1 MLFLLQR
8 GRIADSSPGAGV
20 PPSAEIDAARTLV
33 ERLGGMPLA
42 LDQAGAYVEETGCS
56 LQTYLDRFHAQQ
68 HALLARRGRAPAH
81 HPDSVDATL
90 SLAYRHV
97 STMNPAAA
105 ELLCLCAFLYPDL
118 ISEEMLASGAT
129 ALGPTLAPIGLDA
142 LRLDEALADLA
153 SLSLIRRDRR
163 SHALSVHRLVQ
174 DVVRSGLSAEQHQL
188 WATRAVAIV
197 EHSLPDGDAYHFTSF
212 PRLLPQAMAAIT
224 LINAWEMRTAEAARL
239 TEQVGAYHH
248 VTGDYSGSRRL
259 LLQSLQLRKRLAN
272 CEQSDTAPTYTYLA
286 ELALSLGQ
294 YARAEVLATAALV
307 HRRAEVPPLDLR
319 IADSMNLL
327 GRVHTERGRY
337 APAETLVRD
346 ALELHVRALGEWHPR
361 VAETLSQLA
370 EIAFMRGRYRDTEVL
385 LARAGPILSGR
396 GAGAPSLQMREA
408 ALGPDHPK
416 LAYSLQSLSEI
427 LLAQGRVL
435 EAEPIARRGLAI
447 RDRIHGE
454 RHPTVSISLEILAR
468 IRERM
473 GDIAEAEA
481 LYRRAL
487 VILENTAGPTHPRL
501 LELRRRHQN
510 ALVSAS

>member
-1 MLFLLQR
+1 
-8 GRIADSSPGAGV
+8 
-20 PPSAEIDAARTLV
+20 
-33 ERLGGMPLA
+33 MPVA

-272 CEQSDTAPTYTYLA
+272 CEQSDIAPTYTYLA

-447 RDRIHGE
+447 RDR
-454 RHPTVSISLEILAR
+454 
-468 IRERM
+468 
-473 GDIAEAEA
+473 
-481 LYRRAL
+481 
-487 VILENTAGPTHPRL
+487 
-501 LELRRRHQN
+501 
-510 ALVSAS
+510 